1 MNCLMNLKKI
11 KMFTHIKTSKENR
24 EVVAQLT
31 RKLNLGTENIISRI
45 ALTYSLSLDRKLNL
59 SEIQNSGG
67 KEYSTKVL
75 FGYYADIYLAM
86 VAMHYNLHI
95 SEKDLAK
102 YLKMHIDD
110 GLSLINDEFNIN
122 TNMDGFDFLIKKVES
137 SLSLIS

>member
-1 MNCLMNLKKI
+1 
-11 KMFTHIKTSKENR
+11 MFTHIKTSKENR
-24 EVVAQLT
+24 DVVAVLT
-31 RKLNLGTENIISRI
+31 RKLSLGTENIISRI
-45 ALTYSLSLDRKLNL
+45 ALTHSLSLDRKLDL

-75 FGYYADIYLAM
+75 FGDYADFYLSM
-86 VAMHYNLHI
+86 VALHYNLHI
-95 SEKDLAK
+95 SDKDLGK
-102 YLKMHIDD
+102 YIKMHIDD

>member
-1 MNCLMNLKKI
+1 MNLKKI

-24 EVVAQLT
+24 DVVAVLT
-31 RKLNLGTENIISRI
+31 RKLNLGTENIVSRI
-45 ALTYSLSLDRKLNL
+45 ALTHSLSLDRKLDL
-59 SEIQNSGG
+59 SEIENSGG

-75 FGYYADIYLAM
+75 FGDYADFYLSM
-86 VAMHYNLHI
+86 VALHYNLHI
-95 SEKDLAK
+95 SDKDLGK
-102 YLKMHIDD
+102 YIKMHIDD

>member
-1 MNCLMNLKKI
+1 
-11 KMFTHIKTSKENR
+11 MFTHIKTSKENR

-31 RKLNLGTENIISRI
+31 RKLSLGTENIISRI
-45 ALTYSLSLDRKLNL
+45 ALTHSLSLDRKLDL

-75 FGYYADIYLAM
+75 FGDYADFYLSM
-86 VAMHYNLHI
+86 VALHYNLHI
-95 SEKDLAK
+95 SDKDLGK
-102 YLKMHIDD
+102 YIKMHIDD

>member
-1 MNCLMNLKKI
+1 
-11 KMFTHIKTSKENR
+11 MFTHIKTSKENR
-24 EVVAQLT
+24 EVVAHLT

-45 ALTYSLSLDRKLNL
+45 ALTHSLSLDRKLDL

-75 FGYYADIYLAM
+75 FGDYADIYLAM

-102 YLKMHIDD
+102 YIKMHIDD
-110 GLSLINDEFNIN
+110 GLGLINKEFNNN
-122 TNMDGFDFLIKKVES
+122 TNMDGFDFLIGEIEKSVNKYH
-137 SLSLIS
+137 

>member
-1 MNCLMNLKKI
+1 
-11 KMFTHIKTSKENR
+11 MFTHSKTSKENR

-45 ALTYSLSLDRKLNL
+45 ALTHSLSLDRKLDL

-75 FGYYADIYLAM
+75 FGDYADFYLSM
-86 VAMHYNLHI
+86 VALHYNLHI
-95 SEKDLAK
+95 SDKDLGK
-102 YLKMHIDD
+102 YIKMHIDD
-110 GLSLINDEFNIN
+110 GLSLINEEFNIN

-137 SLSLIS
+137 SLSLIC

>member
-1 MNCLMNLKKI
+1 
-11 KMFTHIKTSKENR
+11 MFTHIKTSKENR
-24 EVVAQLT
+24 DVVAVLT

-45 ALTYSLSLDRKLNL
+45 ALTYSLSLDRKLDL

-75 FGYYADIYLAM
+75 FGDYADIYLAM

-110 GLSLINDEFNIN
+110 GLQILNDEIN
-122 TNMDGFDFLIKKVES
+122 SNSNMDGFDFLTQKIEIGMKE
-137 SLSLIS
+137 LI

>member
-1 MNCLMNLKKI
+1 
-11 KMFTHIKTSKENR
+11 MFTHIKTSKENR

-75 FGYYADIYLAM
+75 FGDYADIYLAM